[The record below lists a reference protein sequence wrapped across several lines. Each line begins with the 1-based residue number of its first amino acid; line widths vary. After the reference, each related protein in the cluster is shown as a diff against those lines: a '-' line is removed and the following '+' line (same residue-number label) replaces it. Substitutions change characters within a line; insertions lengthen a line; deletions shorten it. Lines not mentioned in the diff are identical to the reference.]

1 MAAHWRRFVAAPA
14 TAARRARQGLSPADD
29 ARLRAARAK
38 TRAARTQPTAVFGYG
53 SVVWKFPYP
62 HSKQWAPVCVR
73 GYERVFYQGSTD
85 HRGTPEAPGRTVTL
99 VPQEGGVVWGACF
112 LIDGPEE
119 AAVLAEMEVS
129 RAPRLW
135 RHAQRRARARPCS
148 QERARTRADAGMRS
162 CAHARALERALTRS
176 IALAHCACTRASV
189 LAGS

>member
-1 MAAHWRRFVAAPA
+1 M
-14 TAARRARQGLSPADD
+14 
-29 ARLRAARAK
+29 
-38 TRAARTQPTAVFGYG
+38 PTAVFGYG

-119 AAVLAEMEVS
+119 AAVLAEMEV
-129 RAPRLW
+129 REKQYDVRERLAVYDASGQCVVESALCYIGTPECDNW
-135 RHAQRRARARPCS
+135 LGPPEGGVDELAQQIAVAVGPS
-148 QERARTRADAGMRS
+148 GPNDEYLFNL
-162 CAHARALERALTRS
+162 AHAMREYGVQDDSLFELERKVKEVQAALRDT
-176 IALAHCACTRASV
+176 AGAAS
-189 LAGS
+189 